1 MKTRRILAKIKK
13 PFIIASSIL
22 IIYAGASIYMLPSLL
37 LSKIPEIIRQET
49 GRKALISKIQ
59 VQPFPLSVK
68 LHNFEMQEQD
78 GQPFATFDSFYIK
91 FSLLQ
96 SIGRLALVFDEMALK
111 KPFVHIARQKNGA
124 FNFQDLLKDKANEQK
139 IQDNQPFPVNV
150 TKLSLSKGKLIWE
163 DTSVNEPI
171 REVIDSID
179 VNIENLTTHGNK
191 QALLVLSLALESGG
205 QLEWKGTTNIK
216 PWSSEGHIKFDQ
228 VKLKTIM
235 ALALPGTRPFN
246 VEGYELLETDYSA
259 SYTKNGLKFATN
271 KSKVEIRDFQF
282 LEQGQNKPLIKIP
295 VFSLQGINVDV
306 EKQLCVIETI
316 SANDGDFQAWLNA
329 QGAINYQSLFP
340 AATPQANST
349 NKTTANTIQPNE
361 TPWKIMVNAVE
372 LNNFGLAF
380 EDRNIKNPVVINL
393 KPINFKLTNY
403 SSEPG
408 TKVPFQL
415 GTGLNKT
422 GLINLAGDTVIQPFS
437 AKIAITAKDIALKNF
452 EAYADKFVQIE
463 VADGKLAIDGN
474 IIIAIPE
481 KKPLDVQFKGNTKI
495 TNLLIRDQLLKENGQ
510 NKTLIKAPAFS
521 LHGINFNLGN
531 KELALDS
538 ILANGADLQAWLN
551 PKGIINYQTLL
562 RISNA
567 DKISINETIADT
579 IKPKTATWNI
589 KVNAIAFT
597 NFGLRF
603 EDQTLEKPAFVNFK
617 PINLKLTNYSNQS
630 ATKLPV
636 DLSIGMNKTGQ
647 ILLKGD
653 TVIEPLFAN
662 LDLDV
667 KNIDLESFQ
676 PYFNK
681 LVRLDIIDGDLHVDG
696 KIAIAKKGQDKLD
709 VKFNGN
715 TGITRLLTRDQTLHK
730 DFVKWKSLTLKD
742 VDLDLLANRYTAA
755 ALVIDKPYARVTI
768 EKDKTINFKNIIVSN
783 KSKPELPAK
792 TAQNKPSDQS
802 KPYFK
807 LGKIE
812 VTNGSSDFADLSL
825 IMPFAAQIK
834 NLDGGATDLSSE
846 QKSIVKIAL
855 KGNAYDLAPVDI
867 IGEISPYLGDY
878 KVEMN
883 FNGLPMP
890 LVSPYMVQFAGY
902 KVEKGKMTLGLKYH
916 VANKKLTASN
926 NILIDQFELGEK
938 VENPKAVSLPLK
950 LAVALLKDSSGR
962 IKIDVPITGSLDDPK
977 FSIGTIV
984 TDALMNALS
993 KVVTSPFRVI
1003 GSLMGSQKD
1012 ISSINFT
1019 AGYSALND
1027 EQQEKLDA
1035 LAKALKERPVL
1046 NLDIK
1051 GAAFQDQDWPII
1063 REDAL
1068 YEQLKKRRAV
1078 ELNKNNDRKIRDQYV
1093 KLSDDDYKRLLAEM
1107 FIEKFPLL
1115 AEKSF
1120 LGTPQLMNP
1129 QAGDF
1134 YKIAKQKLFT
1144 IIKPE
1149 PARLKELATARAQAI
1164 ANYIVIKGG
1173 IAREKVYILDTVI
1186 DPERNNKEVTVTL
1199 SLNAGD

>member
-1 MKTRRILAKIKK
+1 METRRILAKIKK
-13 PFIIASSIL
+13 PFIIVSSIL
-22 IIYAGASIYMLPSLL
+22 LLYAGASIYVLPSLL

-59 VQPFPLSVK
+59 VQPFPLSIK
-68 LHNFEMQEQD
+68 LHNFEIQEQD
-78 GQPFATFDSFYIK
+78 GQPFTTFDSFYIK

-111 KPFVHIARQKNGA
+111 KPFVHIARQKNGV
-124 FNFQDLLKDKANEQK
+124 FNFQDLLKDKADDK
-139 IQDNQPFPVNV
+139 KKDSQPFPVNV
-150 TKLSLSKGKLIWE
+150 TKLSLSEGKLAWE
-163 DTSVNEPI
+163 DTSINEPI

-179 VNIENLTTHGNK
+179 VNIENLTTYGDK

-205 QLEWKGTTNIK
+205 QLDWKGTANIK
-216 PWSSEGHIKFDQ
+216 PWSSEGHIKFDK

-259 SYTKNGLKFATN
+259 SYTENGLKFATN

-329 QGAINYQSLFP
+329 QGAINYQNLFP
-340 AATPQANST
+340 AANPQANST
-349 NKTTANTIQPNE
+349 NKTTANAVQPNE

-380 EDRNIKNPVVINL
+380 EDRSIKNPVVINL

-415 GTGLNKT
+415 STGLTKT

-452 EAYADKFVQIE
+452 QTYADKYVQME

-474 IIIAIPE
+474 IIVAIPE

-495 TNLLIRDQLLKENGQ
+495 ANLLIRDQLLKENGQ
-510 NKTLIKAPAFS
+510 NKTLIKAPAFT
-521 LHGINFNLGN
+521 LNGINFNLGN
-531 KELALDS
+531 KTLALDS

-551 PKGIINYQTLL
+551 PKGVINYQTLV

-567 DKISINETIADT
+567 DKISINETIANT

-589 KVNAIAFT
+589 KVNDIALT
-597 NFGLRF
+597 NFSLRF
-603 EDQTLEKPAFVNFK
+603 EDQTLEKSAFVNFK

-636 DLSIGMNKTGQ
+636 DLSIGMNKTGR

-681 LVRLDIIDGDLHVDG
+681 LVRLDFIDGDLHVDG
-696 KIAIAKKGQDKLD
+696 KVAIAKKGQDKLD

-715 TGITRLLTRDQTLHK
+715 TSITRLLTRDQTLHK

-768 EKDKTINFKNIIVSN
+768 EKDKTINFKDIIVSN
-783 KSKPELPAK
+783 KSKPELSAK
-792 TAQNKPSDQS
+792 TAPNKQSDLN

-812 VTNGSSDFADLSL
+812 VKNGSSDFADLSL

-834 NLDGGATDLSSE
+834 SLDGGATDLSSE
-846 QKSIVKIAL
+846 QKSIIKVAL

-867 IGEISPYLGDY
+867 TGEISPYLGDY

-916 VANKKLTASN
+916 VVNKKLTASN

-1019 AGYSALND
+1019 PGYSALND